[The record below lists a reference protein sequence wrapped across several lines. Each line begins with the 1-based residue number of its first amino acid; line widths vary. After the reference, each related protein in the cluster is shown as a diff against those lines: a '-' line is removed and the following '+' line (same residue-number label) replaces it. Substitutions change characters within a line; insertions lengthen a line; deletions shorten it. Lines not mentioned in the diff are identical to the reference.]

1 MAQLIVKIQ
10 KQYSLQLNEQEYDF
24 LSSLLQNPIGNEMRD
39 ARIMREA
46 LWNALH
52 PPEAAPETFR

>member
-24 LSSLLQNPIGNEMRD
+24 LSALLQKPIRNEVHD
-39 ARIMREA
+39 TKIMREA
-46 LWNALH
+46 LWDALH